1 MSYEA
6 GDYVRILRKVSGRNI
21 FSGKKCITAKAGTL
35 GRVWQDA
42 GDGSYEV
49 DFSYTR
55 AFPHLAGL
63 NIPEADVA
71 PCTEEEANSV
81 RAQREEAAECA
92 RKAAAE
98 AAKAE
103 IVWKPEIEELDTIR
117 LTVPLEGPDV
127 FDDKAI
133 YTLPV
138 GTEGT
143 VMHVFWDGAA
153 FEVEFLLFPDPT
165 NHDDFISVQIPVEAH
180 QCELLWKLPSEN
192 AD

>member
-1 MSYEA
+1 MPYEA

-21 FSGKKCITAKAGTL
+21 FSGKKCITAEAGTL

-55 AFPHLAGL
+55 AFPDLAGL
-63 NIPEADVA
+63 NVHEADLA

-81 RAQREEAAECA
+81 RAQREETAECA

-98 AAKAE
+98 AAQAE
-103 IVWKPEIEELDTIR
+103 RVRKPEIGEFDVIR
-117 LTVPLEGPDV
+117 LTVPLKGADV
-127 FDDKAI
+127 FDEKAI
-133 YTLPV
+133 YQLPV
-138 GTEGT
+138 GSEGT
-143 VMHVFWDGAA
+143 VVHIFGDGAA

-165 NHDDFISVQIPVEAH
+165 NHDDFVSVQIPVEAH
-180 QCELLWKLPSEN
+180 QCEIL
-192 AD
+192 